1 MAYFWNGNKD
11 PVLMARVIPLTTR
24 IAGFFNHWHDQAG

>member
-24 IAGFFNHWHDQAG
+24 IAGFFNHWHDQA